1 MIEIGI
7 PPNLLL
13 LGGEFV
19 LSWHGFFAAV
29 SILIA
34 VFLVGRWAPLFG
46 LESDDVYTVA
56 SFAIIGGIIGA
67 RLVHVLDNVGYY
79 SENPTAILA
88 IWKGGIG
95 LWGGLIGGFVGG
107 AAYSKWAKLP
117 IGNLADLAAPAVLY
131 TIAIGRIG
139 DIVNGEHCA
148 TNSEAWY
155 SFSWTAVMSNAAFCK
170 SSGGVN
176 AWMHPVIAMEIFWC
190 MIGLF
195 FIWRLVGKVSPSG
208 MVFALAL
215 SWYAIG
221 RFLIQLLR
229 VDKVWVF
236 GLQEAHFISLVILC
250 ITIPLILI
258 KAKWNF
264 DRGWRDIL
272 NFEMPPETEGSSRAE
287 RRRK

>member
-79 SENPTAILA
+79 SENPAAILA

-95 LWGGLIGGFVGG
+95 LWGGLIG
-107 AAYSKWAKLP
+107 
-117 IGNLADLAAPAVLY
+117 VLLEVQH
-131 TIAIGRIG
+131 T
-139 DIVNGEHCA
+139 
-148 TNSEAWY
+148 
-155 SFSWTAVMSNAAFCK
+155 
-170 SSGGVN
+170 
-176 AWMHPVIAMEIFWC
+176 
-190 MIGLF
+190 
-195 FIWRLVGKVSPSG
+195 PSG
-208 MVFALAL
+208 LNCL
-215 SWYAIG
+215 LENL
-221 RFLIQLLR
+221 LIWLPQP
-229 VDKVWVF
+229 F
-236 GLQEAHFISLVILC
+236 CIL
-250 ITIPLILI
+250 
-258 KAKWNF
+258 
-264 DRGWRDIL
+264 
-272 NFEMPPETEGSSRAE
+272 
-287 RRRK
+287 